1 MFLFMV
7 LFVSCDSETIHIQDM
22 EGKVVRLTLSSPE
35 LTTSRVMSRTEA
47 GTGTENYIDN
57 IRCFFYK
64 STDGNNVAATYVVPD
79 NIEVKGTYTDTDISV
94 QIPLPSTEYDL
105 LFPEGTT
112 KCRIYVIANL
122 PTGVEIT
129 NTDINSL
136 KALEVKAE
144 EFTAEGVKKD
154 GSITFSQPTSFVMDG
169 DATIELKKDA
179 LSGNV
184 PLTRSAAKIGLFVNV
199 VKDITDTNGATWES
213 KPTGMLIRIHNGV
226 KNGLIDGLADD
237 GTSTYPNPRD
247 YYTSAPLGDG
257 TRIFVNGNNGYE
269 HHPFYSYP
277 SEWKNS
283 DENETYL
290 ELIVPWKKTKNADG
304 TDTSETTFED
314 CFYQIPINVEGKELL
329 RNTYYKINLT
339 VGMLG
344 SFTPNEPVVLA
355 PSSYVVVNWGTG
367 GVSAKFEKFR
377 YLVVDQNFVEM
388 ENVENLSI
396 KFSTSHE
403 TEIVNAV
410 LKRPVLNPMNSNDET
425 IASNLY
431 TLETKVVDG
440 QNYIY
445 FSHALDNEWSDTDK
459 NYDYVPYTLELDIR
473 HKDDPN
479 FIEHITI
486 VQYPAMYVVAKQN
499 SAYKAVV
506 TKNNEDRN
514 VFVNSYYSNSSNYNY
529 NNAYITNHHSVANTQ
544 LTQEIFGPATGLYKA
559 KFQNDNPNMYVI
571 HATAMSDDK
580 YIIGDPREKDKNN
593 DFIDNTRWAMAPAI
607 YGTTPRKLSNYYRT
621 DVNENTRNMIAPIIR
636 IASSYSVTE
645 NVTTRDIAE
654 KRCASYQEDGYPAGR
669 WRMPTY
675 AEVEFICR
683 MSSEGK
689 IPDLFYKPTSSN
701 GFRIYYWCAHGQFS
715 PNYNG
720 GINLGNEAETIRCV
734 YDEWYWTDKCDKGT
748 FTWGD
753 REITW

>member
-64 STDGNNVAATYVVPD
+64 SSDGNDVAATYVYPHP
-79 NIEVKGTYTDTDISV
+79 IEVEDTYAGTGISV
-94 QIPLPSTEYDL
+94 QIPLTSKAYNL

-112 KCRIYVIANL
+112 QCGIYVIANL
-122 PTGVEIT
+122 PSDVTIDD
-129 NTDINSL
+129 NTSINSL
-136 KALEVKAE
+136 KALEVTAE
-144 EFTAEGVKKD
+144 EFAAEGVEKD
-154 GSITFSQPTSFVMDG
+154 GSITFSQPVSFVMDG
-169 DATIELKKDA
+169 DATIKLNGDA

-199 VKDITDTNGATWES
+199 DKEITDTNGATWES

-257 TRIFVNGNNGYE
+257 TRIFVQSNNGQGNNVYE

-304 TDTSETTFED
+304 TTTTNTEFED
-314 CFYQIPINVEGKELL
+314 CFYQIPLNVEGKELL

-355 PSSYVVVNWGTG
+355 PSSYVVVDWGTG

-388 ENVENLSI
+388 DNVNSINIGMATSHDISYQILSITKPDYSSENIGTTTIYTYNETTQSESGNSDAFTFTPNSPIATDCNVLTFTHNLDNDNLS
-396 KFSTSHE
+396 
-403 TEIVNAV
+403 
-410 LKRPVLNPMNSNDET
+410 D
-425 IASNLY
+425 
-431 TLETKVVDG
+431 
-440 QNYIY
+440 
-445 FSHALDNEWSDTDK
+445 
-459 NYDYVPYTLELDIR
+459 NYDYVPYTIR
-473 HKDDPN
+473 AKVWHEDKPEYN
-479 FIEHITI
+479 EIIEYK
-486 VQYPAMYVVAKQN
+486 QYPAMYIEGI
-499 SAYKAVV
+499 
-506 TKNNEDRN
+506 KNNNHSN
-514 VFVNSYYSNSSNYNY
+514 VFIY
-529 NNAYITNHHSVANTQ
+529 NNSNQNGSWDDLVELTSGGNH
-544 LTQEIFGPATGLYKA
+544 
-559 KFQNDNPNMYVI
+559 NPNMYIINVSAFI
-571 HATAMSDDK
+571 GNTD
-580 YIIGDPREKDKNN
+580 YIIGDSRSTDYISGQSLGIGDDINGKVLE
-593 DFIDNTRWAMAPAI
+593 
-607 YGTTPRKLSNYYRT
+607 YYYPTRT
-621 DVNENTRNMIAPIIR
+621 DNINIIAPKFR
-636 IASSYSVTE
+636 VASSHGKCAGPITSLD
-645 NVTTRDIAE
+645 NAE
-654 KRCASYQEDGYPAGR
+654 KRCAAYQEAGYPAGR
-669 WRMPTY
+669 WRVPTA
-675 AEVEFICR
+675 AEFGYIAYL
-683 MSSEGK
+683 SGK
-689 IPDLFYKPTSSN
+689 GYIPHLYTVGS
-701 GFRIYYWCAHGQFS
+701 YYWTATGKYKYEDGSVQG
-715 PNYNG
+715 PNNNG
-720 GINLGNEAETIRCV
+720 TNPYVRCV
-734 YDEWYWTDKCDKGT
+734 YDEWYWTDKCNENT

-753 REITW
+753 KEITW

>member
-35 LTTSRVMSRTEA
+35 LTTLRVMSRTEA

-64 STDGNNVAATYVVPD
+64 STDGNDVAATYVYPD

-122 PTGVEIT
+122 PTGVKIT

-136 KALEVKAE
+136 KALEVTAE
-144 EFTAEGVKKD
+144 EFAAEGVKKD
-154 GSITFSQPTSFVMDG
+154 DSITFSQPTSFVMDG
-169 DATIELKKDA
+169 VATIELKEDA

-199 VKDITDTNGATWES
+199 VTDITDTNGATWVS
-213 KPTGMLIRIHNGV
+213 KPTGMLIRIHKGV

-237 GTSTYPNPRD
+237 GTSTYPNPRV
-247 YYTSAPLGDG
+247 YYTSDPLGDG
-257 TRIFVNGNNGYE
+257 TRIFVEGNNGYE

-304 TDTSETTFED
+304 TTTTEPEFED

-344 SFTPNEPVVLA
+344 SFTPNKPVVLA
-355 PSSYVVVNWGTG
+355 PSSYVVVDWGTG
-367 GVSAKFEKFR
+367 DVSAKFEKFR

-388 ENVENLSI
+388 DNVNSINIGMATSHDISYQILSITKPDYSSEDIGTTTIYTYNETTQSESGNSDAFTFTPNSPIATDCKVLTFTHNLDNDNLS
-396 KFSTSHE
+396 
-403 TEIVNAV
+403 
-410 LKRPVLNPMNSNDET
+410 D
-425 IASNLY
+425 
-431 TLETKVVDG
+431 
-440 QNYIY
+440 
-445 FSHALDNEWSDTDK
+445 
-459 NYDYVPYTLELDIR
+459 NYDYVPYTIR
-473 HKDDPN
+473 AKVWHEDKPEYN
-479 FIEHITI
+479 EIIEYK
-486 VQYPAMYVVAKQN
+486 QYPAMYIEGI
-499 SAYKAVV
+499 
-506 TKNNEDRN
+506 KNNNHSN
-514 VFVNSYYSNSSNYNY
+514 VFIY
-529 NNAYITNHHSVANTQ
+529 NNSNKNGSWDDLVELSSGGNH
-544 LTQEIFGPATGLYKA
+544 
-559 KFQNDNPNMYVI
+559 NPNMYIINVSAFI
-571 HATAMSDDK
+571 GNTD
-580 YIIGDPREKDKNN
+580 YIIGDSRSTDYISGQSLGIGDKIN
-593 DFIDNTRWAMAPAI
+593 
-607 YGTTPRKLSNYYRT
+607 GEVLEYYYPTRT
-621 DVNENTRNMIAPIIR
+621 DNINIIAPKFR
-636 IASSYSVTE
+636 VASSRGKCGNSITSLD
-645 NVTTRDIAE
+645 NAE
-654 KRCASYQEDGYPAGR
+654 KRCAAYQEAGYPAGR
-669 WRMPTY
+669 WRVPTV
-675 AEVEFICR
+675 AEFSYIAYL
-683 MSSEGK
+683 SGKGYIPHLYSLNKHYWTASGIYKYKEGEV
-689 IPDLFYKPTSSN
+689 
-701 GFRIYYWCAHGQFS
+701 
-715 PNYNG
+715 
-720 GINLGNEAETIRCV
+720 EAETATNVYVRCV
-734 YDEWYWTDKCDKGT
+734 YDEWYWTDKCNENT

-753 REITW
+753 KEITW

>member
-122 PTGVEIT
+122 PTGVKIT

-144 EFTAEGVKKD
+144 EFTAEGVKKED
-154 GSITFSQPTSFVMDG
+154 GSITFSQPVSFVMDG
-169 DATIELKKDA
+169 DATIELKEDA

-199 VKDITDTNGATWES
+199 VTDITDTNGATWVS
-213 KPTGMLIRIHNGV
+213 KPTGMLIRIHKGV

-257 TRIFVNGNNGYE
+257 TRIFVEGNNGYE

-283 DENETYL
+283 DKNETYL
-290 ELIVPWKKTKNADG
+290 ELIVPWQKTKNADG
-304 TDTSETTFED
+304 TTTTKTEFED

-329 RNTYYKINLT
+329 RNTYYKINLH

-344 SFTPNEPVVLA
+344 SFTPDEPVVLA
-355 PSSYVVVNWGTG
+355 PSSYIVVDWGTG
-367 GVSAKFEKFR
+367 DVSAKFEKFR

-388 ENVENLSI
+388 DNVNSINIGMATSHDISYQILSITKPDYSSEDIGTTTIYTYNETTQSESGNSDAFTFTPNSPIATDCKVLTFTHNLDNNNLS
-396 KFSTSHE
+396 
-403 TEIVNAV
+403 
-410 LKRPVLNPMNSNDET
+410 D
-425 IASNLY
+425 
-431 TLETKVVDG
+431 
-440 QNYIY
+440 
-445 FSHALDNEWSDTDK
+445 
-459 NYDYVPYTLELDIR
+459 NYDYVPYTIR
-473 HKDDPN
+473 AKVWHEDKPEYN
-479 FIEHITI
+479 EIIEYK
-486 VQYPAMYVVAKQN
+486 QYPAMYIEGI
-499 SAYKAVV
+499 
-506 TKNNEDRN
+506 KNNNHSN
-514 VFVNSYYSNSSNYNY
+514 VFIY
-529 NNAYITNHHSVANTQ
+529 NNSNRNGSWDDLVELSSGGNH
-544 LTQEIFGPATGLYKA
+544 
-559 KFQNDNPNMYVI
+559 NPNMYIINVSAFI
-571 HATAMSDDK
+571 GNTD
-580 YIIGDPREKDKNN
+580 YIIGDSRSTDY
-593 DFIDNTRWAMAPAI
+593 ISGQSLGIGDNI
-607 YGTTPRKLSNYYRT
+607 NGEVLEYYYPTRT
-621 DVNENTRNMIAPIIR
+621 DNINIIAPKFR
-636 IASSYSVTE
+636 VASSRGKCGNPITSLD
-645 NVTTRDIAE
+645 NAE
-654 KRCASYQEDGYPAGR
+654 KRCAAYQEAGYPAGR
-669 WRMPTY
+669 WRVPTVAEFSY
-675 AEVEFICR
+675 IAYLSGKGYIPHLYSLNKHYWTASGIYKYKEGEVEA
-683 MSSEGK
+683 G
-689 IPDLFYKPTSSN
+689 TSTEV
-701 GFRIYYWCAHGQFS
+701 YV
-715 PNYNG
+715 
-720 GINLGNEAETIRCV
+720 RCV
-734 YDEWYWTDKCDKGT
+734 YDEWYWTDKCNENT

-753 REITW
+753 KEITW

>member
-64 STDGNNVAATYVVPD
+64 SSDGNDVAATYVYP
-79 NIEVKGTYTDTDISV
+79 NPIEVEDTYAGTGISV

-122 PTGVEIT
+122 PTGVKIT

-144 EFTAEGVKKD
+144 EFTAEGVKKED

-169 DATIELKKDA
+169 DATIELKEDA

-199 VKDITDTNGATWES
+199 VTDITDTNGATWVS
-213 KPTGMLIRIHNGV
+213 KPTGMLIRIHKGV

-257 TRIFVNGNNGYE
+257 TRIFVEGNNGYE

-290 ELIVPWKKTKNADG
+290 ELIVPWQKTKNADG
-304 TDTSETTFED
+304 TTITKTEFED

-355 PSSYVVVNWGTG
+355 PSSYIVVDWGTG
-367 GVSAKFEKFR
+367 DVSAKFEKFR

-388 ENVENLSI
+388 DNENSINIGMATSHDISYQILSITKPDYSSEDIGTTTIYTYNETTQSESGNSDAFTFTPNSPIATDCKVLTFTHNLDNNNLS
-396 KFSTSHE
+396 
-403 TEIVNAV
+403 
-410 LKRPVLNPMNSNDET
+410 D
-425 IASNLY
+425 
-431 TLETKVVDG
+431 
-440 QNYIY
+440 
-445 FSHALDNEWSDTDK
+445 
-459 NYDYVPYTLELDIR
+459 NYDYVPYTIR
-473 HKDDPN
+473 AKVWHEDKPEYN
-479 FIEHITI
+479 EIIEYK
-486 VQYPAMYVVAKQN
+486 QYPAMYIEGI
-499 SAYKAVV
+499 
-506 TKNNEDRN
+506 KNNNHSN
-514 VFVNSYYSNSSNYNY
+514 VFIY
-529 NNAYITNHHSVANTQ
+529 NNSNRNGSWDDLVELSSGGNH
-544 LTQEIFGPATGLYKA
+544 
-559 KFQNDNPNMYVI
+559 NPNMYIINVSAFI
-571 HATAMSDDK
+571 GNTD
-580 YIIGDPREKDKNN
+580 YIIGDSRSTDY
-593 DFIDNTRWAMAPAI
+593 ISGQSLGIGDNI
-607 YGTTPRKLSNYYRT
+607 NGEVLEYYYPTRT
-621 DVNENTRNMIAPIIR
+621 DNINIIAPKYR
-636 IASSYSVTE
+636 VASSHGKCAGGITSLD
-645 NVTTRDIAE
+645 NAK
-654 KRCASYQEDGYPAGR
+654 KRCAAYQEAGYPAGR
-669 WRMPTY
+669 WRVPTVAEFSY
-675 AEVEFICR
+675 IAYLSGKGYIPHLYSLNKHYWTASGIYKYKEGEVEA
-683 MSSEGK
+683 G
-689 IPDLFYKPTSSN
+689 TSTEV
-701 GFRIYYWCAHGQFS
+701 YV
-715 PNYNG
+715 
-720 GINLGNEAETIRCV
+720 RCV
-734 YDEWYWTDKCDKGT
+734 YDEWYWTDKCDEET

-753 REITW
+753 KEITW